1 MIWSNVSIN
10 SFNYLNVKVLI
21 LLDNSNERRDKHII
35 NINGS
40 QTLFTLLE
48 FFLDLM
54 LIVMESAVRV
64 GTR

>member
-10 SFNYLNVKVLI
+10 SFNYLI